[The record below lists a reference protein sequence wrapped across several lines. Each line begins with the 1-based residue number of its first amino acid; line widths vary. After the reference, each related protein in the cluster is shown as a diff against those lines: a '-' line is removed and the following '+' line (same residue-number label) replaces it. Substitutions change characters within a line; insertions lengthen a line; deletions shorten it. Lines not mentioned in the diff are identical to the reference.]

1 MATAPEL
8 GITFL
13 GTAAASISRSTNTSA
28 QLVRAGESRM
38 LVDCGTNAA
47 RQLALSP
54 SELTELTAVVLTH
67 WHPDH
72 VSGLP
77 TLLRRTETRKRDESL
92 PVYGPAPPRGVWRA
106 VRAAS
111 RTRLLAHL
119 HPIEPGDSIELPG
132 FRFTAIAT
140 EHAIPSVGWEIA
152 ETGTYGRR
160 VVLSGDTRPVSGIA
174 ASARGADLLV
184 HEATFITRDRAKAHT
199 SGHSTALEAAE
210 LAAEARVGALALT
223 HLPDRYER
231 GQIMREASAAYTPI
245 LVPHDLDRLE
255 IEPVAKP
262 SAPEKGIGWAAI
274 RIEQSSSMLRS

>member
-1 MATAPEL
+1 MASVPEL

-13 GTAAASISRSTNTSA
+13 GTTAASISPSSNTSS
-28 QLVRAGESRM
+28 QLLRCGESRV
-38 LVDCGTNAA
+38 LVDCGSNAA
-47 RQLALSP
+47 RQLELSP

-77 TLLRRTETRKRDESL
+77 TLLRRTETRKRAESL

-106 VRAAS
+106 VKAAS

-119 HPIEPGDSIELPG
+119 QPIEAGDAIELPG

-152 ETGTYGRR
+152 ETGAPGRR

-174 ASARGADLLV
+174 VAARGADLLV

-210 LAAEARVGALALT
+210 LAAEAGVGALALT

-231 GQIMREASAAYTPI
+231 GQIMREAAAAFTPI
-245 LVPHDLDRLE
+245 LVPHDLERLE
-255 IEPVAKP
+255 IEPSMKP
-262 SAPEKGIGWAAI
+262 GTPEKGVGWARI
-274 RIEQSSSMLRS
+274 RIEQSSSMLRG

>member
-1 MATAPEL
+1 MEAVPEL

-13 GTAAASISRSTNTSA
+13 GTAAASMSPSTNTSS
-28 QLVRAGESRM
+28 QLVRCGGSKM
-38 LVDCGTNAA
+38 LVDCGANAA

-54 SELTELTAVVLTH
+54 SELTDLTAVVLTH

-72 VSGLP
+72 AAGLP
-77 TLLRRTETRKRDESL
+77 TLLRRTETRRRAESL

-106 VRAAS
+106 IRAAS

-119 HPIEPGDSIELPG
+119 HPIEPGDTIEVPG

-140 EHAIPSVGWEIA
+140 AHAVPSVGWEIV
-152 ETGTYGRR
+152 ETGPPGRR
-160 VVLSGDTRPVSGIA
+160 VVLSGDTRPVPEIA
-174 ASARGADLLV
+174 KAARGADLLV
-184 HEATFITRDRAKAHT
+184 HEATFITRDREKAHT

-231 GQIMREASAAYTPI
+231 GQIMREAAAAYTPI

-262 SAPEKGIGWAAI
+262 RSPARGVGWAAI
-274 RIEQSSSMLRS
+274 RVERDTLAGAR

>member
-1 MATAPEL
+1 MEAVPEL

-13 GTAAASISRSTNTSA
+13 GTAAASISRSSNTSA

-47 RQLALSP
+47 RQLSLSP
-54 SELTELTAVVLTH
+54 SELTELTAIVLTH

-77 TLLRRTETRKRDESL
+77 TLLRRTETRKRPESL

-140 EHAIPSVGWEIA
+140 EHAIPSVGWEIV
-152 ETGTYGRR
+152 ETGGAGRK
-160 VVLSGDTRPVSGIA
+160 VILSGDTRPVAAIA
-174 ASARGADLLV
+174 KAARGADLLV

-210 LAAEARVGALALT
+210 LAAAAGVGALALT

-231 GQIMREASAAYTPI
+231 GQIMREAEAAYTPI
-245 LVPHDLDRLE
+245 LVPHDLDRFE

-262 SAPEKGIGWAAI
+262 VAPVRGVGWASI
-274 RIEQSSSMLRS
+274 RIEQSSSMLKV

>member
-1 MATAPEL
+1 MDGVPEL

-13 GTAAASISRSTNTSA
+13 GTAAASMSRSTNTSA
-28 QLVRAGESRM
+28 QLVRCGESRM

-54 SELTELTAVVLTH
+54 SEVTELTAVLLTH

-72 VSGLP
+72 SAGLP
-77 TLLRRTETRKRDESL
+77 TLLRLAETRNREASL

-119 HPIEPGDSIELPG
+119 QPIEAGDVIELPG

-140 EHAIPSVGWEIA
+140 SHAIPSVGWEIA
-152 ETGTYGRR
+152 ETDGPGRR

-174 ASARGADLLV
+174 KAARAADLLV
-184 HEATFITRDRAKAHT
+184 HEATFITRDRERAHA

-210 LAAEARVGALALT
+210 LAAEAGVGALALT

-231 GQIMREASAAYTPI
+231 GQIMREAAAAFMPI

-255 IEPVAKP
+255 VEPVAKP
-262 SAPEKGIGWAAI
+262 RASARGVGWATI
-274 RIEQSSSMLRS
+274 RIERDTLVSGA

>member
-1 MATAPEL
+1 MTAAPEL

-13 GTAAASISRSTNTSA
+13 GTAAASISPSSNTSA
-28 QLVRAGESRM
+28 LLVRAGRSRV
-38 LVDCGTNAA
+38 LVDCGSNAA
-47 RQLALSP
+47 RQLSLSP

-77 TLLRRTETRKRDESL
+77 TLLRRTETRKRAASL

-119 HPIEPGDSIELPG
+119 HPIEPGDAIELPG

-152 ETGTYGRR
+152 ETGAPGRR
-160 VVLSGDTRPVSGIA
+160 VVLSGDTRPVSGIGKA
-174 ASARGADLLV
+174 ARGADLLV

-231 GQIMREASAAYTPI
+231 GQIMREAAAAFTPI
-245 LVPHDLDRLE
+245 LVPHDLDLLE
-255 IEPVAKP
+255 IDPVAKP
-262 SAPEKGIGWAAI
+262 SAPKKGVGWAAV
-274 RIEQSSSMLRS
+274 RIEHSSSMLRS

>member
-1 MATAPEL
+1 MAVPEL

-13 GTAAASISRSTNTSA
+13 GTAAASALPSTNTSA
-28 QLVRAGESRM
+28 QLVRCGASRM
-38 LVDCGTNAA
+38 LVDCGGNAA
-47 RQLALSP
+47 RQLARSP
-54 SELTELTAVVLTH
+54 SELTELTAIVLTH

-72 VSGLP
+72 TAGLP
-77 TLLRRTETRKRDESL
+77 TLLRRGETRSRAESL
-92 PVYGPAPPRGVWRA
+92 PVYCPAPPRGVWRA

-119 HPIEPGDSIELPG
+119 HPIGPGDVIELPG

-152 ETGTYGRR
+152 ETGAPGRR
-160 VVLSGDTRPVSGIA
+160 VVLSGDTRPVSAIGEA
-174 ASARGADLLV
+174 ARGADLLV
-184 HEATFITRDRAKAHT
+184 HEATFITRDRAKAHS

-210 LAAEARVGALALT
+210 LAAEAGVGALALT

-231 GQIMREASAAYTPI
+231 GQIMREAAEAFTPI

-255 IEPVAKP
+255 IDPVAKRRP
-262 SAPEKGIGWAAI
+262 PARGVGWAAI
-274 RIEQSSSMLRS
+274 RVERDPLSGEA